1 MLPMHGR
8 SERVDQLRGV
18 AALAVVACHAGVSA
32 YRDVPNVGGSPWPW
46 LGTVLGFGYLGVP
59 LFFVISGFCIHL
71 PHARVLAAMGAAA
84 PRPDWRRFFARRAWR
99 LYPPYVAAL
108 ATAVVLGLL
117 VTGELP
123 VGWPAVAA
131 QALLV
136 HTFHPATFD
145 GVNPPA
151 WSLAV
156 EAQLYLAYPVVFWL
170 VARRGA
176 LRALAVI
183 ATVTVAY
190 RVALTVQP
198 LPPPFESVAWELFL
212 ARWFEWVLG
221 AIVAEWAVGRVR
233 IPGLLVHPW
242 LGAALVGLGL
252 ALEWHRWRP
261 GAYAV
266 MELVYGLGFAVLL
279 GAVLRR
285 APRGE
290 PSALGRYLAAA
301 GICSY
306 SLYLLHRPIQLA
318 FEPLAQQV
326 AAWPAVIA
334 HGVPSSLLIMLA
346 STPIVL
352 GASRLFYRYC
362 EAPAVARSQRV
373 RQGKALC

>member
-32 YRDVPNVGGSPWPW
+32 YHNVPNVGGSPWPW
-46 LGTVLGFGYLGVP
+46 LGAALGFGYLGVP

-84 PRPDWRRFFARRAWR
+84 PRPDWWRFFARRAWR
-99 LYPPYVAAL
+99 LYPPYAAAL
-108 ATAVVLGLL
+108 ATAVALGLL

-123 VGWPAVAA
+123 VGWAAVAA

-176 LRALAVI
+176 LRALGVI
-183 ATVTVAY
+183 AAVTVAY
-190 RVALTVQP
+190 RVALTVHP
-198 LPPPFESVAWELFL
+198 MPSPFESVAWELFL

-233 IPGLLVHPW
+233 IPGLLVHPS

-266 MELVYGLGFAVLL
+266 MEPVYGLGFAVLL

-285 APRGE
+285 ETRAE
-290 PSALGRYLAAA
+290 PSVLGRYLAAA

-352 GASRLFYRYC
+352 GASRLFYQYC
-362 EAPAVARSQRV
+362 EAPAVARSQRAQRKV
-373 RQGKALC
+373 RA